1 MEDQLGGL
9 VIFQA
14 INNGDVGQGICIG
27 GSERWMDSVR
37 ILNARMTDNIDGLDI
52 GCEKEKD
59 YYKCFGQ
66 SKRIDGIT
74 ID

>member
-9 VIFQA
+9 VIIQA
-14 INNGDVGQGICIG
+14 FNNGDVGQVICIG

-52 GCEKEKD
+52 GCDGEKGLLQVFCSEQKD
-59 YYKCFGQ
+59 RWYYH
-66 SKRIDGIT
+66 
-74 ID
+74 

>member
-9 VIFQA
+9 VIIQA
-14 INNGDVGQGICIG
+14 FNNGDVGQGICIG

-52 GCEKEKD
+52 GCEKK
-59 YYKCFGQ
+59 
-66 SKRIDGIT
+66 
-74 ID
+74 